1 MRLVRSLVLSVF
13 AAGALS
19 ACVYGGP
26 YRASGAYYGSYGA
39 YGGYPAYSGYGHPGY
54 KAYRGYPH
62 YGYYGHGG
70 GCHHC
75 GW

>member
-1 MRLVRSLVLSVF
+1 MRLVRSLVLSVL

-19 ACVYGGP
+19 ACIYSGP
-26 YRASGAYYGSYGA
+26 YHASGAYYGSYGV
-39 YGGYPAYSGYGHPGY
+39 YGSYPVYSGYGSYPGY
-54 KAYRGYPH
+54 KGYRGYPRYRYH
-62 YGYYGHGG
+62 RYG